1 MSAPDA
7 KLSAA
12 ERAALADIEAAAVAD
27 DPHLAARLKG
37 APGHRLRSPLPLLH
51 PLALRLWRGFLQL
64 GWWGVP
70 LTVAG
75 FVLMTLGLNAG
86 LPLSLL
92 GAIVALGGLRL
103 VAEAVDR
110 RRRDARRPPS

>member
-37 APGHRLRSPLPLLH
+37 APAHRLRSPLPLVH
-51 PLALRLWRGFLQL
+51 PLALRLWRAFLQL
-64 GWWGVP
+64 GWWGAP
-70 LTVAG
+70 IAVAG
-75 FVLMTLGLNAG
+75 FVLMALGLSVG
-86 LPLSLL
+86 LPVSLL
-92 GAIVALGGLRL
+92 GAVAALGGLRL

-110 RRRDARRPPS
+110 RRRNARRPSS